1 MNPVIGSVRLPELAD
16 GRDQVL
22 WPRLL
27 DLAEALPKPYVL
39 VGGLMVFLHAS
50 VAGRKAPQ
58 FGHAIDV
65 VVDLRAK
72 PVDLAAVLHELG
84 YEPDE
89 ENATRYGRG
98 DGIPVTVRALERIKP
113 RTSFVSPP
121 EPMITVPGGTIV
133 LTDPVSVEAGYGPRT
148 VPLSIPGVGRALFA
162 TSRAY
167 LVDRDANRLP
177 DIAFLVS
184 LIDSPDKVLDELGA
198 SRSADRFEFLAALD
212 DPVHPAWLDLGS
224 HAEAAHLTWT
234 SLRHN

>member
-1 MNPVIGSVRLPELAD
+1 MIGSVRLPELAD

-27 DLAEALPKPYVL
+27 DLAEALPQPHVF
-39 VGGLMVFLHAS
+39 VGGLMVCLHAS
-50 VAGRKAPQ
+50 VAGRKAPAVSR
-58 FGHAIDV
+58 AIDV

-84 YEPDE
+84 YESDE
-89 ENATRYGRG
+89 EIANLYGRG

-113 RTSFVSPP
+113 HTSFVSPP
-121 EPMITVPGGTIV
+121 APMITVPGGTTV
-133 LTDPVSVEAGYGPRT
+133 LTDPVSVLASYGPRT
-148 VPLSIPGVGRALFA
+148 APLWIPDIGRALFT

-184 LIDSPDKVLDELGA
+184 LIGDPDKVLDELGA

-212 DPVHPAWLDLGS
+212 DPVHPAWLDLGTY
-224 HAEAAHLTWT
+224 AEPAHRTWT
-234 SLRHN
+234 RLRHN